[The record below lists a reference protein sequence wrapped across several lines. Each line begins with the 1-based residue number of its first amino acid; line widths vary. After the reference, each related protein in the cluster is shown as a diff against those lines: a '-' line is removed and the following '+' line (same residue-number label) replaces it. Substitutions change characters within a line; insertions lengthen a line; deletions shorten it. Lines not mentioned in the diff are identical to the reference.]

1 MKVRGWRRI
10 AIAIYLTTGF
20 AAMKNVMADELRGPG
35 DAVVYAAGKVKEALT
50 GGEKSFGID
59 ACSVYTDIY
68 DLGFGVGAR
77 LNQTYEHP
85 YINRPFLRSAPGFQ
99 FWGASNETTDIS
111 VLGIMENLTHIIPM
125 KRGFTAFAGLTVG
138 YYYIYKTIRPMS
150 GSDQAEKKKNTNSF
164 DIFVTVGGEY
174 DLKKSTSLYLQIK
187 YGETSISRE
196 FHTQAGFNFRY
207 WKEENR

>member
-1 MKVRGWRRI
+1 MC
-10 AIAIYLTTGF
+10 LTTLG
-20 AAMKNVMADELRGPG
+20 AAVQTSMADDIRGPG
-35 DAVVYAAGKVKEALT
+35 DAVVYTAGKVKEVLT
-50 GGEKSFGID
+50 GGKKSFGID
-59 ACSVYTDIY
+59 AGSVYTDNY

-85 YINRPFLRSAPGFQ
+85 YIYRPFLRSSPGFR

-111 VLGIMENLTHIIPM
+111 VIGIIENLTHIIPM
-125 KRGFTAFAGLTVG
+125 KRGFTAFAGLTFG
-138 YYYIYKTIRPMS
+138 YYYIYKTIQPLPGS
-150 GSDQAEKKKNTNSF
+150 GQDEKKTNTNSF

-174 DLKKSTSLYLQIK
+174 DLKKNTSLFVQIK
-187 YGETSISRE
+187 YGETAVSRE